1 MNGSHVTHRFPAL
14 TISGFSLIIAV
25 VYVLFS
31 PNWIGPGV
39 MWILG
44 TVILWTISSI
54 GLTVHLAKHRDWHL
68 LKSIFVGIGILLMYG
83 FVFLFMLWWFVASN
97 MNQTT

>member
-31 PNWIGPGV
+31 PNWIGPGFV
-39 MWILG
+39 WILG
-44 TVILWTISSI
+44 TMILLITSSI
-54 GLTVHLAKHRDWHL
+54 GLTVHLSKYRGWHRS
-68 LKSIFVGIGILLMYG
+68 KSIFVGIGILLMYG